1 MLCVMCNYMYL
12 SLNWLKD
19 YVEIPKNIT
28 PEELGRLLT
37 LHTVE
42 IEGVLSQA
50 DKFKNVIAAKIIE
63 VKKHPDADRLRLAL
77 VDTGEEKLEIVCG
90 APNIEAG
97 QMVPLALIGAILPNG
112 LEIKEVEVRG
122 VKSNGMLCAPDEL
135 GLGDDHSGI
144 MILDKNAK
152 TGKPLSE
159 VLGLSDVIFEVDN
172 KSITNRPDLWS
183 HVGVAREIAAF
194 LNARLTKKAEEI
206 NSALSVQKSGKLKI
220 KTEDKLAVIK
230 VAVEDKKLAPRYMAL
245 AMGGI
250 KIGTSPDWLSQRLVA
265 AGVRPINNIVDATNY
280 VMLDI
285 GQPMHAF
292 DLAKLEPD
300 LNKKEIF
307 ECYINVRKAKKG
319 ETMTTLDG
327 KERELNDETL
337 VIADKEKPIAIA
349 GVMGG
354 AFSEISEETDS
365 IVLES
370 ANFDFATIRKTSRFL
385 GVRSESSMRF
395 EKSLD
400 PNLAAIA
407 LYRVVQLIKEICPS
421 ARVISE
427 AADERNFS
435 QNTGPL
441 EIKLSWIEERIG
453 EAIPEAEVSRILK
466 SLGFAV
472 ANKNSGLII
481 TIPTWRAGKDIA
493 IKEDIVEEV
502 ARIYGYNKITP
513 AMPEIK
519 LNRTPHE
526 KARELKKK
534 IRQILAFGAR
544 LTESYNYSFVSDE
557 QLARLQIDAGS
568 AIRLLNPIAETMNL
582 LAPTLVPN
590 LAENIKKNQ
599 ARRERIS
606 LFEIG
611 TVYSNRPGELN
622 KDASGKDK
630 LPAQAERL
638 AIAVAGGE
646 ADEVFLKLKSII
658 GFLLESLGL
667 KAKFGLLDEK
677 PGWMD
682 GVRAAGIETNG
693 VVIGIA
699 GGFDSRIAKRAGVKK
714 EAGLAEID
722 LSAFAQFFPQPTGYS
737 EFEKYPP
744 VIRDLSFVLDAK
756 ILYNDIKEEIEKF
769 SELVK
774 SAEVF
779 DVYEGKN
786 LTPGTKSLAFHIIY
800 QAGRT
805 MKSEEVEEVQNALV
819 KYLGDK
825 FGARVR
831 DF

>member
-1 MLCVMCNYMYL
+1 MYL

-28 PEELGRLLT
+28 PEELARLLT

-77 VDTGEEKLEIVCG
+77 VDTGKEKLEIVCG

-144 MILDKNAK
+144 LILDKNAK

-159 VLGLSDVIFEVDN
+159 VLGLSDVLFEVDN

-206 NSALSVQKSGKLKI
+206 NSALSGQKSGKLKI
-220 KTEDKLAVIK
+220 KTDDKLAVIK

-319 ETMTTLDG
+319 ETITTLDG

-370 ANFDFATIRKTSRFL
+370 ANFDFATIRKTSRFF

-400 PNLAAIA
+400 PSLAAIA

-427 AADERNFS
+427 AVDERNFS

-472 ANKNSGLII
+472 AKKSSGLII

-493 IKEDIVEEV
+493 IREDIVEEV

-513 AMPEIK
+513 AMPEIS
-519 LNRTPHE
+519 LNQAPRE

-544 LTESYNYSFVSDE
+544 LTESYNYSFVSEE
-557 QLARLQIDAGS
+557 QLNKLQIDAGS

-590 LAENIKKNQ
+590 LVENIKKNQ

-630 LPAQAERL
+630 LLAQAERL

-693 VVIGIA
+693 VVIGTA

-722 LSAFAQFFPQPTGYS
+722 LSALAQFFPQPTGYS

-756 ILYNDIKEEIEKF
+756 ILYNDMKEEIEKF

-786 LTPGTKSLAFHIIY
+786 LAAGKKSLAFHIIY

-819 KYLGDK
+819 KHLADK
-825 FGARVR
+825 FGAKVR

>member
-1 MLCVMCNYMYL
+1 MYL

-28 PEELGRLLT
+28 PGELARLLT

-42 IEGVLSQA
+42 IEGVSSQA
-50 DKFKNVIAAKIIE
+50 EKFKNVIAGEIIE

-77 VDTGEEKLEIVCG
+77 VDTGKEKLEIVCG

-97 QMVPLALIGAILPNG
+97 QMVPLALIGAVLPNG

-122 VKSNGMLCAPDEL
+122 VKSQGMLCAPDEL
-135 GLGDDHSGI
+135 GLGDDHAGI
-144 MILDKNAK
+144 MILDKNTK
-152 TGKPLSE
+152 TGKPLVE

-183 HVGVAREIAAF
+183 HLGVAREIAAF
-194 LNARLTKKAEEI
+194 LDSRLTKKAEEI
-206 NSALSVQKSGKLKI
+206 NAALSGQKSGKLKI
-220 KTEDKLAVIK
+220 KTDDKLARIR
-230 VAVEDKKLAPRYMAL
+230 VAVEDNKLAPRYMAL

-250 KIGTSPDWLSQRLVA
+250 KIGPSPEWLSQRLIA

-280 VMLDI
+280 VMLDV
-285 GQPMHAF
+285 GQPLHAF
-292 DLAKLEPD
+292 DLAKLEPE

-307 ECYINVRKAKKG
+307 ECDINVRRAKKG
-319 ETMTTLDG
+319 EAITTLDG
-327 KERELNDETL
+327 KERELNEETL

-354 AFSEISEETDS
+354 VLSEISEETDS

-370 ANFDFATIRKTSRFL
+370 ANFDFASIRKTSRYL

-407 LYRVVQLIKEICPS
+407 LYRATELIKRICPS

-427 AADERNFS
+427 TTDENNF
-435 QNTGPL
+435 QQFTGPL

-453 EAIPEAEVSRILK
+453 EGIPEQEVTRILK
-466 SLGFAV
+466 SLGFGIAK
-472 ANKNSGLII
+472 KNSSFSL
-481 TIPTWRAGKDIA
+481 TIPTWRAGKDVSIR
-493 IKEDIVEEV
+493 EDVVEEV

-513 AMPEIK
+513 DMPEIS
-519 LNRTPHE
+519 LGRMPRE
-526 KARELKKK
+526 KAPDMKKK
-534 IRQILAFGAR
+534 IREILAFGAR
-544 LTESYNYSFVSDE
+544 LTESYNYSFVGEE
-557 QLARLQIDAGS
+557 QLSKLQIDAGS
-568 AIRLLNPIAETMNL
+568 AIKLLNPIAETMNFL
-582 LAPTLVPN
+582 TPALAPN
-590 LAENIKKNQ
+590 LIENIKKNQ
-599 ARRERIS
+599 ARRDRIG

-611 TVYSNRPGELN
+611 TVYFNRPGEIDR
-622 KDASGKDK
+622 DALGKDK
-630 LPAQAERL
+630 LPAQFERL
-638 AIAVAGGE
+638 GIAVAGGE
-646 ADEVFLKLKSII
+646 ADEVFLKVKSIT
-658 GFLLESLGL
+658 GFLFESLGL
-667 KAKFGLLDEK
+667 KVKFSLLDEK

-682 GVRAAGIETNG
+682 GVRAAGISAEG
-693 VVIGIA
+693 VRIGIV
-699 GGFDSRIAKRAGVKK
+699 GCLDSRIAKRVGVKK
-714 EAGLAEID
+714 ETAIAEFD
-722 LSAFAQFFPQPTGYS
+722 LLELEQFFPRPAGYS

-744 VIRDLSFVLDAK
+744 IIRDLAFVLDAK

-779 DVYEGKN
+779 DAYEGEK
-786 LTPGTKSLAFHIIY
+786 LEIGKKSLAFHIIY
-800 QAGRT
+800 QADRT
-805 MKSEEVEEVQNALV
+805 MKSEEVEEAQNALV
-819 KYLGDK
+819 KHLGDK